1 MDSTLL
7 AGAAAMIV
15 AIALVPTILI
25 ARSDRASWRK
35 KLPWVLTSLAW
46 VPLAAA
52 VYWVVAMRIRAAE
65 AEEAVSAYLVA
76 AQYNMGLIV
85 SGWALWLAF
94 LTAYPRRRN

>member
-25 ARSDRASWRK
+25 ARSDRASWRRK
-35 KLPWVLTSLAW
+35 VPWLLTSLAW
-46 VPLAAA
+46 VPLAA
-52 VYWVVAMRIRAAE
+52 VVCWVVMTRFRDAE
-65 AEEAVSAYLVA
+65 AEEAVSAYLIA